1 MLLPLND
8 WRSYIHESHH
18 SCSTLYVSYFFSQ
31 MFFNVFLSVLIHHPD
46 SIPVTAEFRQC
57 FYYFFIRNTRNQINI
72 RLSGLQRSYTRTLR
86 YFRALRVV
94 DRVVEAV
101 LQLRLS
107 SECRKSLLQMT
118 HCAHCAGLP
127 GNSQTC
133 SGLCLNTLRGCLMDL
148 GDLVEP
154 IRDFSRALNAMKNEV
169 TQFNFYNQVTFV
181 SSYIFTLIRD
191 TTSNF
196 RNILTEVSSKNDC

>member
-1 MLLPLND
+1 MFLN
-8 WRSYIHESHH
+8 
-18 SCSTLYVSYFFSQ
+18 
-31 MFFNVFLSVLIHHPD
+31 LSLFTFIRNPEALG
-46 SIPVTAEFRQC
+46 IIVTDEFRQC
-57 FYYFFIRNTRNQINI
+57 FYDTILEMRGNQIQTWLN
-72 RLSGLQRSYTRTLR
+72 GFQRSYNLTLR

-107 SECRKSLLQMT
+107 SECRKSLLRMT

-169 TQFNFYNQVTFV
+169 TRFNFYNQVSFV
-181 SSYIFTLIRD
+181 SSNIFNLIRS
-191 TTSNF
+191 TTSDF
-196 RNILTEVSSKNDC
+196 RNILTEVSSKYDC